1 MPYFGNFGFTEIKKK
16 YCQIQSKK
24 IQSNIVIF
32 KL

>member
-24 IQSNIVIF
+24 NTVKYCHI
-32 KL
+32 